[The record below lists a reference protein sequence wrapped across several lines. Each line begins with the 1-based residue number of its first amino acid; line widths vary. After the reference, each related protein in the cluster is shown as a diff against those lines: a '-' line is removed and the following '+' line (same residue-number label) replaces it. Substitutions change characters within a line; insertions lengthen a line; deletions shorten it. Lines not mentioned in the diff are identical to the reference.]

1 MFWSFNLIENH
12 FKKYAVGKADEIKLM
27 GFVGWKT
34 LDPQNRENMENNPG
48 KKCSYFQ
55 GEKSHQYNRLDT
67 RHSYQVFVDHG
78 DEGELWFISVRI
90 SDFINQLFKSNSSC
104 HNSGKAKLEKSY
116 LIEPLLKTFS
126 EIILPKMQ
134 IFLTILI
141 IRSLQYALLFR
152 ADGHRSKKLTSQ

>member
-1 MFWSFNLIENH
+1 M
-12 FKKYAVGKADEIKLM
+12 
-27 GFVGWKT
+27 T
-34 LDPQNRENMENNPG
+34 
-48 KKCSYFQ
+48 
-55 GEKSHQYNRLDT
+55 
-67 RHSYQVFVDHG
+67 
-78 DEGELWFISVRI
+78 
-90 SDFINQLFKSNSSC
+90 

-141 IRSLQYALLFR
+141 IRSPQYALLFR